1 MNQRFHL
8 KFQFVLKY
16 QNFPYP
22 FFLTYYFDNNLT
34 SPAGALKELVGKNA
48 DKLPDSF
55 DFSFDDIVKEQS
67 MPSVSQG
74 IIRSDFFHF
83 SSGWEIGNA
92 ISSANRYQLF
102 NHDLLQDYEDRTLRP
117 VFLVESFKAAN
128 QLETDIKQGN
138 VQYLW
143 TELQRV
149 SSLPSTQNNSS
160 LLFYIEKNYTGIRI
174 HAAESP
180 QRWSLTKKDCTTI
193 FSEALVNTSYESL
206 PASGDAVATAAVG
219 GYSIPEY
226 SDWSLLAG
234 RDIYI
239 FKFGE
244 RRPEK
249 FLAELLNI
257 TACIVRDTDEDIVSR
272 IKYVVMSDKRGI
284 EVKDNDIKYWSS
296 AELFAEAQLYNC
308 QIPDSLAA
316 VFDLFCRKNSPARTN
331 PYVIEPFLR
340 RNSWMLLSGEEG
352 TGKSYMAMAL
362 SAALSTGGKLFLN
375 WEIRQRKATVMYV
388 ADSEM
393 TDDIIRERM
402 TVLNRLYKGCTENLI
417 IEPVK
422 NLNLLDDGCEYVEKC
437 ILRESSESRCVEVLV
452 LDHLLKLTNAHG
464 DEEEYWP
471 KIRQWIEQLNDRGI
485 TVILLHHEFAGSR
498 MLGTRLIAA
507 DAPARLHLD
516 VVEQPDDNQ
525 TINFGVA
532 IVKNRGGKLKRK
544 VTAISFN
551 IGKSPRWITTTDTET
566 GKDNQNFRKMSREE
580 RREKVL
586 ELRDSMSNREI
597 AKKLGCSL
605 SSIEKIVQ
613 DLPEEKKK
621 IKRL

>member
-1 MNQRFHL
+1 M
-8 KFQFVLKY
+8 
-16 QNFPYP
+16 
-22 FFLTYYFDNNLT
+22 
-34 SPAGALKELVGKNA
+34 
-48 DKLPDSF
+48 
-55 DFSFDDIVKEQS
+55 
-67 MPSVSQG
+67 
-74 IIRSDFFHF
+74 
-83 SSGWEIGNA
+83 
-92 ISSANRYQLF
+92 
-102 NHDLLQDYEDRTLRP
+102 
-117 VFLVESFKAAN
+117 
-128 QLETDIKQGN
+128 
-138 VQYLW
+138 
-143 TELQRV
+143 
-149 SSLPSTQNNSS
+149 
-160 LLFYIEKNYTGIRI
+160 
-174 HAAESP
+174 
-180 QRWSLTKKDCTTI
+180 
-193 FSEALVNTSYESL
+193 
-206 PASGDAVATAAVG
+206 
-219 GYSIPEY
+219 
-226 SDWSLLAG
+226 LAG

-239 FKFGE
+239 FKFDE

-296 AELFAEAQLYNC
+296 AELFAEAKLYNC
-308 QIPDSLAA
+308 PIPEELAST
-316 VFDLFCRKNSPARTN
+316 FDLFCRKNSPARTN

-362 SAALSTGGKLFLN
+362 SAALSSGGKLFLN
-375 WEIRQRKATVMYV
+375 WKIRQRKATVMYV

-393 TDDIIRERM
+393 TDEIIRERM

-516 VVEQPDDNQ
+516 VVEQPDDDQ

-551 IGKSPRWITTTDTET
+551 IGKSPRWITTTGTEA

-597 AKKLGCSL
+597 ARKLGCSL